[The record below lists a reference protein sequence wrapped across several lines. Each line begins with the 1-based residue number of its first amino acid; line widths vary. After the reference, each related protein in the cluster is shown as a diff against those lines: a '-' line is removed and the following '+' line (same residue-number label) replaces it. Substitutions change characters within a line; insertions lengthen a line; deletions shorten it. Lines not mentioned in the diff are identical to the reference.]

1 MTRLVRPFRLV
12 AHAAVVITLVTGVGA
27 ALAQTEVERATR
39 QKVHLVVT
47 GQHAQAVYDIVT
59 EVLAQSYDVSP
70 EGGDFSMTLASGYR
84 VTRCKNCSKPWHH
97 ACSLVGTF
105 RDIEV
110 NGYQTS
116 TESTNQ
122 APIPAVVAKTFR
134 QVMRK
139 VRREYPFSSRVTYLE
154 GGDAIVDMGE
164 SVGLQRGRRLVV
176 LSESGE
182 RMALLR
188 VEEVRPRESVTKVI
202 WGRDRFQEGDLVRE
216 SIPLTK
222 SVRILFSRFPVDVDR
237 MANGEFIGDQ
247 WTGPEERIV
256 ENNYSSGMSIRIAI
270 DPDLQGVY
278 PNFPDC
284 LDFSAS
290 TGYVDLGGVA
300 GWEALNL
307 EFLIVKDLVPEKA
320 KAEIVFGLGGVLG
333 LVTESGGN
341 ASGYSFGSTGISG
354 RLHYFLRHTF
364 SIVLEAGYRNY
375 WNSSGG
381 QLQTSLDFKSLGGP
395 TLGIGTGVWW

>member
-1 MTRLVRPFRLV
+1 
-12 AHAAVVITLVTGVGA
+12 
-27 ALAQTEVERATR
+27 
-39 QKVHLVVT
+39 
-47 GQHAQAVYDIVT
+47 
-59 EVLAQSYDVSP
+59 
-70 EGGDFSMTLASGYR
+70 
-84 VTRCKNCSKPWHH
+84 
-97 ACSLVGTF
+97 
-105 RDIEV
+105 
-110 NGYQTS
+110 
-116 TESTNQ
+116 
-122 APIPAVVAKTFR
+122 
-134 QVMRK
+134 
-139 VRREYPFSSRVTYLE
+139 
-154 GGDAIVDMGE
+154 
-164 SVGLQRGRRLVV
+164 
-176 LSESGE
+176 
-182 RMALLR
+182 
-188 VEEVRPRESVTKVI
+188 
-202 WGRDRFQEGDLVRE
+202 
-216 SIPLTK
+216 
-222 SVRILFSRFPVDVDR
+222 

-320 KAEIVFGLGGVLG
+320 KAEIEFGLGGVLG

-395 TLGIGTGVWW
+395 TLGIGTGVWG